1 MHWMLA
7 PVVVVVVTRK
17 LIRISHKT
25 CNYFCH
31 MKPIGIDQQYTVS
44 TYKKMKKKSSHASL
58 FFFFLNNQFTC
69 KPKPII

>member
-44 TYKKMKKKSSHASL
+44 TYNKNEKKK
-58 FFFFLNNQFTC
+58 FTCKPFFFLNNQFTC